1 MWRGFRWATSKNPA
15 HSEPTR
21 GLNHRS
27 CQYIRGQY
35 KWLLRYRSGG
45 AQIVCR
51 GFARPAIGHNFER
64 DLLSLVQAVHPGAF
78 DGADV
83 DEYILAAVIRLDE
96 TKAFLAV
103 EPLYDSLRH
112 KTLLSGTCLFGRAV
126 AQPAHIDRDL
136 EEGRQSDAKARRG
149 QVGSAETRF
158 APHNACGCLPQG
170 AMEPDY
176 QADAELLPFR
186 PIGGRKRVG
195 GLST

>member
-1 MWRGFRWATSKNPA
+1 MAT
-15 HSEPTR
+15 
-21 GLNHRS
+21 
-27 CQYIRGQY
+27 
-35 KWLLRYRSGG
+35 RYRSGG

-112 KTLLSGTCLFGRAV
+112 KTLLSGTCLDWPRSRA
-126 AQPAHIDRDL
+126 A
-136 EEGRQSDAKARRG
+136 
-149 QVGSAETRF
+149 GS
-158 APHNACGCLPQG
+158 H
-170 AMEPDY
+170 
-176 QADAELLPFR
+176 
-186 PIGGRKRVG
+186 
-195 GLST
+195 